1 MTTSSLVTITNRALA
16 AIGTRTTVASMTENS
31 TEAIQSNL
39 VIEGLRDEL
48 LRMAPWNCG
57 TNYVNMNLITAA
69 PGTPENPTPATTTWH
84 KGLPPPPWAYEYQY
98 PGDCLRALWVV
109 PQFSS
114 GFASGV
120 PITTAVT
127 GGAPWFWSGPPA
139 RFKVIV
145 DQFFSASA
153 AAVAA
158 GGSGYVA
165 GDVITLATPSGGL
178 GVPASVLVLTIG
190 GGGSVATVAIISTV
204 FGQSPALGGSYI
216 TIPTNPQAQG
226 TTSGVGTG
234 ATFNLTFGSQV
245 DQRVIVT
252 NQEFAT
258 LVYMKR
264 VTDPN
269 VMDDMFI
276 EAWVKILGARLA
288 IQLTGD
294 VALANQK
301 VNEANG
307 YIDAARSVDGNEG
320 LTINNVTPDW
330 IRTRGIIYDGYA
342 NMNSPAVAYDWG
354 PMFGLY

>member
-1 MTTSSLVTITNRALA
+1 MTTSTLVTITNRALA
-16 AIGTRTTVASMTENS
+16 AIGTRTTVSSMTENS

-48 LRMAPWNCG
+48 IRMAPWNCA
-57 TNYVNMNLITAA
+57 TNYANLTLITAA
-69 PGTPENPTPATTTWH
+69 PGTPENPTPATTSWQ
-84 KGLPPPPWAYEYQY
+84 KGLPPPPWAYEYQF
-98 PGDCLRALWVV
+98 PVDCLRMLWIV

-139 RFKVIV
+139 RYKVIV
-145 DQFFSASA
+145 DQFFA
-153 AAVAA
+153 AIGVAIAA
-158 GGSGYVA
+158 GGTGYAA
-165 GDVITLATPSGGL
+165 GDTITLATPSGGL
-178 GVPASVLVLTIG
+178 GAPAKVLVGTVAGGVITAASLVPNVFGDTYSGSYLTVPAN
-190 GGGSVATVAIISTV
+190 SVAQGSST
-204 FGQSPALGGSYI
+204 
-216 TIPTNPQAQG
+216 
-226 TTSGVGTG
+226 GVGTG
-234 ATFNLTFGSQV
+234 ATFNLTFSSPPAQV
-245 DQRVIVT
+245 DQRTIVT

-258 LVYMKR
+258 GVYLRR

-307 YIDAARSVDGNEG
+307 YIEVARSVDGNEG